1 MKLQMKYNK
10 FRYLTQLMIN
20 KLRARPIKNTRIF
33 MIIKV
38 RLQMNNYKKE
48 GKILKKRQKI
58 VNKLYRS

>member
-20 KLRARPIKNTRIF
+20 KLRARPIKNTRSF
-33 MIIKV
+33 MSIKV

>member
-20 KLRARPIKNTRIF
+20 KLRARPIKNTRSF

-48 GKILKKRQKI
+48 GKILKKRKKI